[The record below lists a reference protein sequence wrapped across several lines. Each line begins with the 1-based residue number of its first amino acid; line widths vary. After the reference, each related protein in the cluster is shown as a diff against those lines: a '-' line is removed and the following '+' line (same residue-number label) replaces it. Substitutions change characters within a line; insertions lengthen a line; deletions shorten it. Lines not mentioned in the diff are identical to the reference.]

1 MTNIWTSN
9 FNVGDK
15 VLYLGSETI
24 PYDKDGNELNV
35 ELNRGKIYTVKE
47 VLILSIKIEELETK
61 TIECQE
67 CLGTGKIEKLI
78 CTKPVSECC
87 GGCYAYKECSNCDGE
102 GEIEVEIEEDD
113 E

>member
-1 MTNIWTSN
+1 MTNIWNSN

-47 VLILSIKIEELETK
+47 VLILSIKIEEFDGIYLK
-61 TIECQE
+61 TYF
-67 CLGTGKIEKLI
+67 KK
-78 CTKPVSECC
+78 
-87 GGCYAYKECSNCDGE
+87 
-102 GEIEVEIEEDD
+102 VENDKNRNKC
-113 E
+113 